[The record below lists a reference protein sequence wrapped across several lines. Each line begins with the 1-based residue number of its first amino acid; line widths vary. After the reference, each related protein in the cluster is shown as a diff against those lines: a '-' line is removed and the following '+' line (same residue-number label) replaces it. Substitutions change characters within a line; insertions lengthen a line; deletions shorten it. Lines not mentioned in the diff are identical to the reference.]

1 MSTHLQ
7 DNAQDVQPD
16 SFQVTLLEDSKM
28 VPVIELIKIALVK
41 VKYSWLKINASDA
54 KLAHLGR
61 LIILCLTLAPLQDH
75 NVDVLKNITVLL
87 DNANNAQQ
95 VTCQTMV
102 VLFRTT
108 DVLLPL
114 KTVTH
119 LVKYNSIKTIATDA
133 KLAHSVQHGMLL
145 QDHAKQQ
152 DHNADVLK
160 NITVLLDNANN
171 AQQVTCQTMVV
182 LFRTTDV
189 LLPLK
194 TVTHLVKYNSIK
206 TIATDAKLAHSVQH
220 GMLLQDHA
228 KQQDHNAD
236 VLKNIT
242 VLLDNANNA
251 NQVTCQTMV
260 ELFKITDV
268 LLPHKTAMQEDKYN
282 SIKTIATDAKLVHS
296 VQLGMLL
303 PDHAKHQDHSADV
316 LKNITVLLDNANNA
330 KQVTCQTMAV
340 LFRTTD
346 VLSPLKTVTQED
358 KYNSIKTIATDA
370 KLVHSVQ
377 LGMLLPDH
385 AKHQDHSADVLKN
398 ITVLLDNANNAKQV
412 TCQTM
417 AVLFRTTD
425 VLSPLKT
432 VTQEDKYNSIKT
444 IATDAKLVHSVQFG
458 MLLPDHAEHQD
469 HHAVVL
475 KNMTLPATL
484 ADNAKMVTFQT
495 TVELLKTTDVLS
507 PYKTAMLEVK
517 FNSLKHSAT
526 DAKLVK

>member
-171 AQQVTCQTMVV
+171 A
-182 LFRTTDV
+182 
-189 LLPLK
+189 
-194 TVTHLVKYNSIK
+194 
-206 TIATDAKLAHSVQH
+206 
-220 GMLLQDHA
+220 
-228 KQQDHNAD
+228 
-236 VLKNIT
+236 
-242 VLLDNANNA
+242 

-260 ELFKITDV
+260 
-268 LLPHKTAMQEDKYN
+268 
-282 SIKTIATDAKLVHS
+282 
-296 VQLGMLL
+296 
-303 PDHAKHQDHSADV
+303 
-316 LKNITVLLDNANNA
+316 
-330 KQVTCQTMAV
+330 
-340 LFRTTD
+340 
-346 VLSPLKTVTQED
+346 
-358 KYNSIKTIATDA
+358 
-370 KLVHSVQ
+370 
-377 LGMLLPDH
+377 
-385 AKHQDHSADVLKN
+385 
-398 ITVLLDNANNAKQV
+398 
-412 TCQTM
+412 
-417 AVLFRTTD
+417 VLFRTTD

-475 KNMTLPATL
+475 KNITLSAIL

-495 TVELLKTTDVLS
+495 MVELFKTTHVNS
-507 PYKTAMLEVK
+507 PHKTVT
-517 FNSLKHSAT
+517 H
-526 DAKLVK
+526 